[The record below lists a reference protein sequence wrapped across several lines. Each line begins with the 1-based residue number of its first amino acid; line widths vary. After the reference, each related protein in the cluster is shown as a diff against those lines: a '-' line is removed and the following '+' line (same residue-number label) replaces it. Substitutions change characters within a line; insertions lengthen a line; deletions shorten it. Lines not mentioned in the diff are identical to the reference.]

1 MLKKTNHLTRIS
13 ALLLTCA
20 VLLSFACSAVYAQP
34 TAENADPLEKKENRV
49 SVSAEKDYN
58 DYLYTCT
65 YNPGK
70 QEVILS
76 AEETV
81 LSKDTVLPYVITV
94 PEDGLY
100 ELKLSYGCLSTE
112 DVVLSLLIDG
122 AVPFSE
128 ADALEFPMYW
138 INDPEDAGKCD
149 KEGNEFAPGQILYD
163 GEVSVVA
170 RNYTG
175 SQEHPYRFALAAG
188 EHTVE
193 LRVKKGSCLLK
204 TVAFSAPENAASYVD
219 PSATKVDVAP
229 IVIEGESAQLKND
242 RTLIPLSNQS
252 SVKLSPNHPTIGKL
266 NYIGGSNSGTPGS
279 ELTWSFHV
287 EQEGYYSLGYSF
299 RQNTAIGSVAYR
311 HLLIDG
317 KTPFKEAE
325 RIPFKYADGWQY
337 SSFSKDKVPYYF
349 YLSSGDHTLTL
360 RTTPGAI
367 AEIYA
372 DMQKAVAGIGDL
384 YVDITKIVGETVDAN
399 RSYELFKQIPNFNGK
414 LEDIIAVLEAT
425 TEKLEELQ
433 EVNSGS
439 TVSTIRNAVRIIRLM
454 HDNPY
459 SAHRHK
465 ASFYDSYTNLSALMS
480 TMTSMPIDID
490 RIFFIGYGDDIRPA
504 KVSFWKSLEFTFTRF
519 ISSFFNDYRTAG
531 DSQDEGLTVWVNWGR
546 DQAKA
551 LSNLIQDSFVR
562 EHNIDVD
569 ISIVNASLV
578 QAIIAGKGPDV
589 LLQMSRTEP
598 VDLAMRG
605 ALVDLSEF
613 SDFETVLNRF
623 TDGSTVPYQFN
634 DGVYAL
640 PDTQNFFMLFARTDI
655 LDKMGIAIPRTWD
668 EFINATTLLQRNN
681 LQVSLPYAQITGS
694 GTVNAG
700 VGGLSLYPTLLI
712 QNGMELYNEQGTACL
727 LAETPQIQVFADYT
741 NWYTKYKIL
750 TTTDFFNRFRVGS
763 APLGVSSYTLYV
775 QLQAAAPEIAGRWVV
790 APLPGTMKADGTV
803 NNQSAGS
810 GTGCAITKISNNPE
824 GAWKFLKWWT
834 SKETQL
840 TYSNTLESVL
850 GPLGRVNTSNLE
862 ALASM
867 EWDDEM
873 YALIDEQHHKVVEIP
888 EIPGGYYTARG
899 IDQVYWGVVEQ
910 GGKVAELMKKWG
922 VIVNGEI
929 TRKRDEYVK

>member
-1 MLKKTNHLTRIS
+1 MKGTSNFTRIC
-13 ALLLTCA
+13 AFLLMCF
-20 VLLSFACSAVYAQP
+20 VLLSLTFSTVYAQATVNP
-34 TAENADPLEKKENRV
+34 SNQSMQMEN
-49 SVSAEKDYN
+49 SVSLSAVDDYN
-58 DYLYTCT
+58 SYFGGFT
-65 YNPGK
+65 YELGT
-70 QEVILS
+70 QTISLSMAEV
-76 AEETV
+76 T
-81 LSKDTVLPYVITV
+81 LSKDKSLLCTISV
-94 PEDGLY
+94 PQDGLY
-100 ELKLSYGCLSTE
+100 EFTLSYVCLSTE
-112 DVVLSLLIDG
+112 NVVLSLSIDG
-122 AVPFSE
+122 ALPFSE
-128 ADALEFPMYW
+128 ADALKFPMYW
-138 INDPEDAGKCD
+138 VNNPEDVGKCD
-149 KEGNEFAPGQILYD
+149 KQGNEFAPEQILYD
-163 GEVSVVA
+163 GVASSVA

-175 SQEHPYRFALAAG
+175 SQEHPYQFALSVG
-188 EHTVE
+188 EHVVE

-204 TVAFSAPENAASYVD
+204 SAVFSAPENVLSYTV
-219 PSATKVDVAP
+219 PSASKLDVTP
-229 IVIEGESAQLKND
+229 IVIEGETAELKND

-252 SVKLSPNHPTIGKL
+252 SVKLSPCNPTVSKL
-266 NYIGGSNSGTPGS
+266 NYIGGSNSGAPGS

-287 EQEGYYSLGYSF
+287 EQAGYYSLGYSF

-317 KTPFKEAE
+317 ETPFKEAE
-325 RIPFKYADGWQY
+325 RVAFKYADGWQY
-337 SSFSKDKVPYYF
+337 DVFDKNDTPYYF
-349 YLSSGDHTLTL
+349 YFSAGDHTLTL
-360 RTTPGAI
+360 RTTPGGI

-372 DMQKAVAGIGDL
+372 DMQRAVANIGDL

-399 RSYELFKQIPNFNGK
+399 RSYELFKQIPGFNEK
-414 LEDIIAVLEAT
+414 LAEIITVLEAT
-425 TEKLEELQ
+425 AEKLEELQ

-490 RIFFIGYGDDIRPA
+490 RIFFIGYGDDACPG
-504 KVSFWKSLEFTFTRF
+504 KVSFFESLKFTFTRF
-519 ISSFFNDYRTAG
+519 ISSFFNDYNTTSE
-531 DSQDEGLTVWVNWGR
+531 SQDEELTVWVNWGR

-551 LSNLIQDSFVR
+551 LTNLIQDSFVR
-562 EHNIDVD
+562 EHNIDVNV
-569 ISIVNASLV
+569 SIVNASLV

-589 LLQMSRTEP
+589 LLQMARTEP
-598 VDLAMRG
+598 VNLAMRG

-613 SDFETVLNRF
+613 SDFETVLDRF
-623 TDGSTVPYQFN
+623 TEGSTIPYQFN

-640 PDTQNFFMLFARTDI
+640 PDTQNFFMMFARTDI
-655 LDKMGIAIPRTWD
+655 LEKMGIAIPKTWD

-681 LQVSLPYAQITGS
+681 LQVSLPYAQITDS

-712 QNGMELYNEQGTACL
+712 QNGLELYNEQGTACL
-727 LAETPQIQVFADYT
+727 LTETPQIQVFNNYV

-790 APLPGTMKADGTV
+790 APLPGTMNEDGTI
-803 NNQSAGS
+803 NNTSAGS

-824 GAWKFLKWWT
+824 AAWKFLKWWT

-840 TYSNTLESVL
+840 SYSNTLESVL

-862 ALASM
+862 ALSAM

-873 YALIDEQHHKVVEIP
+873 YACIDEQHHKVVEIP

-899 IDQVYWGVVEQ
+899 IDQVYWGTVEQ

-922 VIVNGEI
+922 AIVNGEI
-929 TRKRDEYVK
+929 ARKRDEYCN